1 MGYDERLYPQIE
13 QVASMDNTDESLIAA
28 HCQGDKTAFGEI
40 VRRYADNMLGY
51 LTRMSGD
58 REEAQDLFQET
69 FKRVHEKAHTFA
81 GGAFKNW
88 LFAIATNVAIDGLRR
103 RKRLRLV
110 SLNRKVDCADSDE
123 EFGTAVAPDNQCN
136 PCDQAIK
143 AEQAEKVRQAIELL
157 PARQR
162 ATLIL
167 AYYQQLSYGQIAE
180 ALGCSIGT
188 VRTQMFRALRKLA
201 DRLPDIWD
209 PAEREP
215 SESVE

>member
-1 MGYDERLYPQIE
+1 
-13 QVASMDNTDESLIAA
+13 MDNTDESLIAA

-69 FKRVHEKAHTFA
+69 FRRVHEKAHTFA

-88 LFAIATNVAIDGLRR
+88 LFAIAANVAIDGLRR

-123 EFGTAVAPDNQCN
+123 EFGTVVAPDNRCN
-136 PCDQAIK
+136 PYDQAIK

-201 DRLPDIWD
+201 DRLPDIGQG
-209 PAEREP
+209 
-215 SESVE
+215 VE

>member
-110 SLNRKVDCADSDE
+110 SLNGKVDCADSDE
-123 EFGTAVAPDNQCN
+123 EFGTVVAPDNQCN
-136 PCDQAIK
+136 PYDQAIK

>member
-13 QVASMDNTDESLIAA
+13 QVASMDSTDESLIAA
-28 HCQGDKTAFGEI
+28 YCQGDKTAFGEI
-40 VRRYADNMLGY
+40 VRRYADSMLGY
-51 LTRMSGD
+51 LTRMSRD

-69 FKRVHEKAHTFA
+69 FRRVHEKAHTFA

-88 LFAIATNVAIDGLRR
+88 LFTIATNVAIDGLRR

-110 SLNRKVDCADSDE
+110 SLNQPVDCADSDE
-123 EFGTAVAPDNQCN
+123 EFGAAIAADNRCN
-136 PCDQAIK
+136 PYDQAIK
-143 AEQAEKVRQAIELL
+143 AEQAEKVKQAIELL

-201 DRLPDIWD
+201 DRLPDIGQG
-209 PAEREP
+209 
-215 SESVE
+215 VE

>member
-28 HCQGDKTAFGEI
+28 YCQGDKTAFGEI
-40 VRRYADNMLGY
+40 VRRYADSMLGY
-51 LTRMSGD
+51 LTRMSRD

-69 FKRVHEKAHTFA
+69 FKRVHEKAHTF
-81 GGAFKNW
+81 GGGTFKNW

-110 SLNRKVDCADSDE
+110 SLNQPVDCPGSDE
-123 EFGTAVAPDNQCN
+123 EFGTVVAADNRCN
-136 PCDQAIK
+136 PYDQAIK
-143 AEQAEKVRQAIELL
+143 AEQAEQVKQAIELL
-157 PARQR
+157 PDRQR

-167 AYYQQLSYGQIAE
+167 AYYEQLSYQQVAE

-201 DRLPDIWD
+201 DRLPDIGQG
-209 PAEREP
+209 
-215 SESVE
+215 VE

>member
-13 QVASMDNTDESLIAA
+13 QVASMDSTDESLIAA
-28 HCQGDKTAFGEI
+28 YCQGDKTAFGEI
-40 VRRYADNMLGY
+40 VRRYADSMLGY
-51 LTRMSGD
+51 LTRMSKD

-69 FKRVHEKAHTFA
+69 FRRVCEKAHTFA

-88 LFAIATNVAIDGLRR
+88 LFTIATNAAIDGLRR
-103 RKRLRLV
+103 RKRLRLL
-110 SLNRKVDCADSDE
+110 SLNRKADCADGDE
-123 EFGTAVAPDNQCN
+123 EFGAAIAADNRCN
-136 PCDQAIK
+136 PYDQAIK
-143 AEQAEKVRQAIELL
+143 AEQAEQVKQAIELL
-157 PARQR
+157 PDRQR

-201 DRLPDIWD
+201 DRLPDIGQGI
-209 PAEREP
+209 E
-215 SESVE
+215 